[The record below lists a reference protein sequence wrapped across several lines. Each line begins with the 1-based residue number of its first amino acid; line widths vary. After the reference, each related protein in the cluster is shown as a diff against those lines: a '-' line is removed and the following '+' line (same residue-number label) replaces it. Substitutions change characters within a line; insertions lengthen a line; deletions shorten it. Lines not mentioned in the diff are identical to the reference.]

1 MNRIEIQILQS
12 LLKGELSVYQL
23 IDEQDASLPE
33 FFEIFEKLQV
43 QGLLKVFSGKVSLTE
58 MGKEFLRG
66 FIRSDAVCKA
76 CDGTGYKI
84 DPFFRKVLSEFLEI
98 TKNRP
103 PAVEKFDQGFI
114 SEEGVIRRLE
124 FIHERGDIY
133 GSIFVVGDDD
143 LFSLAVS
150 LTDLPKKVVVV
161 DIDERLVN
169 FINFVAKERGLRVE
183 AHVYDVQKA
192 FPEDFRNKFDVFVTD
207 PVETI
212 PGIKL
217 FLSRGV
223 STLKGIGSSAYFG
236 LTTLEAS
243 RNKWFEIEKMILDM
257 GFVITDIK
265 RRFNVYPASEKS
277 YSQFEEKLPI
287 FKKLGVK
294 TDYNWY
300 NSSLFRIEA
309 VKEPKPLVEG
319 EMIIDEEVYKDEES
333 LATPY

>member
-1 MNRIEIQILQS
+1 MNRIEIQLLQS
-12 LLKGELSVYQL
+12 LLQGEISVFKL

-33 FFEIFEKLQV
+33 FFEIFEN
-43 QGLLKVFSGKVSLTE
+43 LKAKGFLELIGGKVTLTPKGRE
-58 MGKEFLRG
+58 IAKDLLS
-66 FIRSDAVCKA
+66 SDVTCKA
-76 CDGTGYKI
+76 CKGTGYKI
-84 DPFFRKVLSEFLEI
+84 DSFFQKILSEFLEI
-98 TKNRP
+98 TRNRP

-114 SEEGVIRRLE
+114 SEEGIIRRLE

-133 GSIFVVGDDD
+133 GKIFVVGDDD
-143 LFSLAVS
+143 LFSLAAS
-150 LTDLPKKVVVV
+150 LTGLPEKIVVV
-161 DIDERLVN
+161 DVDERLVN
-169 FINFVAKERGLRVE
+169 FINSVAKELGLEVE
-183 AHVYDVQKA
+183 ARVYDVQRA
-192 FPEDFRNKFDVFVTD
+192 FPEEFRRKFDVFVTD

-243 RNKWFEIEKMILDM
+243 RRKWFEIEKMILEM

-265 RRFNVYPASEKS
+265 RKFNVYPASEKS

-287 FKKLGVK
+287 FKILGIK

-300 NSSLFRIEA
+300 TSSLFRIEA
-309 VKEPKPLVEG
+309 VKEPNPLVEG
-319 EMIIDEEVYKDEES
+319 EMIIDENVYKDEES

>member
-1 MNRIEIQILQS
+1 MERIEIQILQS
-12 LLKGELSVYQL
+12 LLKGEISVYQL

-33 FFEIFEKLQV
+33 FFDLFEKLQTK
-43 QGLLKVFSGKVSLTE
+43 GLLKVVGGKVALTE
-58 MGKEFLRG
+58 KGRVVAKNFLKP
-66 FIRSDAVCKA
+66 DAICKA

-84 DPFFRKVLSEFLEI
+84 APFFREVFNKYSEI
-98 TKNRP
+98 CKNRP

-114 SEEGVIRRLE
+114 SEEGVIRRIE

-150 LTDLPKKVVVV
+150 LTGLPKKVVVV

-169 FINFVAKERGLRVE
+169 FINSTANEYGLRVE

-192 FPEDFRNKFDVFVTD
+192 FPEDFRKKFDVFVTD

-223 STLKGIGSSAYFG
+223 STLRGIGSSAYFG

-243 RNKWFEIEKMILDM
+243 RNKWFEIERMILEM

-294 TDYNWY
+294 TDYDWY
-300 NSSLFRIEA
+300 TSSLFRIEA
-309 VKEPKPLVEG
+309 VKDPRPLVEG
-319 EMIIDEEVYKDEES
+319 EMIIDEQVYKDYES

>member
-1 MNRIEIQILQS
+1 MNRIENQILQN
-12 LLKGELSVYQL
+12 LLRGEISVYQL
-23 IDEQDASLPE
+23 IDGQDASLAE
-33 FFEIFEKLQV
+33 FFDIFEQ
-43 QGLLKVFSGKVSLTE
+43 LKERGILEVKKDRVTLTKNGE
-58 MGKEFLRG
+58 N
-66 FIRSDAVCKA
+66 AVKSFKIAEYRCKF
-76 CDGTGYKI
+76 CDGTGYKL
-84 DPFFRKVLSEFLEI
+84 DSSFLDILAKYKEI
-98 TKNRP
+98 CKNRP
-103 PAVEKFDQGFI
+103 QAVEKFDQGFI
-114 SEEGVIRRLE
+114 SEEGVIRRVE

-150 LTDLPKKVVVV
+150 LTGLPKKVVVI

-169 FINFVAKERGLRVE
+169 FINSTANEYGLRVE

-192 FPEDFRNKFDVFVTD
+192 FPEDFKKKFDIFVTD

-243 RNKWFEIEKMILDM
+243 RKKWFEIEKMILEM
-257 GFVITDIK
+257 GFVITDI
-265 RRFNVYPASEKS
+265 RRKFNIYPASEKS
-277 YSQFEEKLPI
+277 YSGFENKLPV

-294 TDYNWY
+294 TDYDWY
-300 NSSLFRIEA
+300 TSSLFRIEA
-309 VKEPKPLVEG
+309 VKEPKPLIEG
-319 EMIIDEEVYKDEES
+319 EMIIDEQVYKDDES

>member
-1 MNRIEIQILQS
+1 MDRIENQILQS
-12 LLKGELSVYQL
+12 LLKGEISIYKL

-33 FFEIFEKLQV
+33 FFETFENLRSQEI
-43 QGLLKVFSGKVSLTE
+43 LRITNGKVRLTE
-58 MGKEFLRG
+58 KGKNIAKNLLT
-66 FIRSDAVCKA
+66 SDTKCKA
-76 CDGTGYKI
+76 CDGTGYQI
-84 DPFFRKVLSEFLEI
+84 DLFFRKILSEFLEI

-114 SEEGVIRRLE
+114 SEEGVIRRIE

-133 GSIFVVGDDD
+133 GSFFVVGDDD
-143 LFSLAVS
+143 LFSLAIA
-150 LTDLPKKVVVV
+150 LTDLPKRVVVV

-169 FINFVAKERGLRVE
+169 FINSVAKELGLKVE
-183 AHVYDVQKA
+183 AHIYDVQKA
-192 FPEDFRNKFDVFVTD
+192 FPDKFRKKFDVFVTD

-217 FLSRGV
+217 FLSRGA
-223 STLKGIGSSAYFG
+223 STLKGAGSSAYFG

-243 RNKWFEIEKMILDM
+243 RKKWFEIEKMILEM

-265 RRFNVYPASEKS
+265 RRFNVYPATEKS

-294 TDYNWY
+294 TDYDWY
-300 NSSLFRIEA
+300 TSSLFRIEA
-309 VKEPKPLVEG
+309 ISEPKPLVEG
-319 EMIIDEEVYKDEES
+319 EMIIDEHVYKDDES